1 MSKIIEFEEKLNKLE
16 EIPAGSTF
24 TIIGQIGD
32 QGMLKTK
39 MVLPTAGLP
48 EKEIGAMVNYNKRY
62 VIAQA
67 VDESMKRIQSDENLK
82 DKPITLTISQEL
94 KPDDMGYKLE
104 TTIELGIAQKVQTLT
119 SVSIQPI

>member
-1 MSKIIEFEEKLNKLE
+1 M
-16 EIPAGSTF
+16 
-24 TIIGQIGD
+24 
-32 QGMLKTK
+32 
-39 MVLPTAGLP
+39 LPTAGLP

-104 TTIELGIAQKVQTLT
+104 TTIELGVAQKVQTLT